1 VNRTLLRY
9 VILRTLAAIPLLL
22 VISVFVFVLVH
33 LAPGDA
39 ASALTGGRAISP
51 EAMAALRA
59 KYHLDEPMVT
69 QYVRWLA
76 DAVRA
81 DFGTSVQTRQPVVT
95 AVLDRAGLSLW
106 LTFYATVIVIGAGV
120 PLGLV
125 AALRQGSRLDR
136 GVVTL
141 SVFGVSTPAFVS
153 GLFLLYYLGF
163 VAGLFPVFGAGRDGG
178 ALNRMWH
185 LTLPALAL
193 ALSVMAIVVK
203 ITRAAVIEEM
213 EKDYVAFARARGVRD
228 RHIVVSYLLRN
239 ALVPVVTAG
248 SVIVVA
254 TMAGAIYVEI
264 TFALPGLGSLLVD
277 AVRQRD
283 IPVIQGATL
292 FFSVFVIL
300 LNVVTDILYVLIDP
314 RIQFGKVSR

>member
-1 VNRTLLRY
+1 MNRTLLTYAAFR
-9 VILRTLAAIPLLL
+9 ILAAIPLLL

-39 ASALTGGRAISP
+39 ASALTGGRAISS

-59 KYHLDEPMVT
+59 KYHLEEPMVT
-69 QYVRWLA
+69 QYLRWLA
-76 DAVRA
+76 DAARG
-81 DFGTSVQTRQPVVT
+81 DFGNSVQTRQPVAT
-95 AVLDRAGLSLW
+95 AVLDRAALSLW
-106 LTFYATVIVIGAGV
+106 LTFYASVIVIGAGV
-120 PLGLV
+120 PLGLA
-125 AALRQGSRLDR
+125 AALRQGSRMDR
-136 GVVTL
+136 SVVTL
-141 SVFGVSTPAFVS
+141 AVFGVSTPAFVS

-163 VAGLFPVFGAGRDGG
+163 VAGLFPVFGAGRGGG
-178 ALNRMWH
+178 ALERMWH

-193 ALSVMAIVVK
+193 ALAVMAIVVK
-203 ITRAAVIEEM
+203 ITRAAAIEEM
-213 EKDYVAFARARGVRD
+213 EKDYVAFARARGVSR
-228 RHIVVSYLLRN
+228 RRILVSYLLRN
-239 ALVPVVTAG
+239 ALVPVVTAA

-283 IPVIQGATL
+283 IPLIQGATL

-300 LNVVTDILYVLIDP
+300 VNVATDILYVLIDP
-314 RIQFGKVSR
+314 RIQFGKAAR

>member
-1 VNRTLLRY
+1 MNRPFLRY
-9 VILRTLAAIPLLL
+9 MVLRILAAVPLLL

-39 ASALTGGRAISP
+39 ASALTGGRAVSP

-59 KYHLDEPMVT
+59 KYHLDEPMVA
-69 QYVRWLA
+69 QYLRWLA
-76 DAVRA
+76 DAVTG
-81 DFGTSVQTRQPVVT
+81 DFGTSTQTRQSVVT
-95 AVLDRAGLSLW
+95 AVFDRAGLSLW
-106 LTFYATVIVIGAGV
+106 LTLYATVIVVGAGV
-120 PLGLV
+120 PLGMI
-125 AALRQGSRLDR
+125 AALRRGSRLDR
-136 GVVTL
+136 GLVTL

-178 ALNRMWH
+178 FMVRAWH
-185 LTLPALAL
+185 LTLPAMALAL
-193 ALSVMAIVVK
+193 AVMAILVK

-213 EKDYVAFARARGVRD
+213 EKDYVAFARARGVPD
-228 RHIVVSYLLRN
+228 RRIMVSYLLRN
-239 ALVPVVTAG
+239 ALVPVVTAA

-283 IPVIQGATL
+283 IPLIQGATL

-300 LNVVTDILYVLIDP
+300 VNVVTDILYVLIDP
-314 RIQFGKVSR
+314 RIQFGKAAR

>member
-1 VNRTLLRY
+1 MFLR
-9 VILRTLAAIPLLL
+9 VFAAVPLLL
-22 VISVFVFVLVH
+22 VISMFVFVLVH

-39 ASALTGGRAISP
+39 ASALSGGRAISP
-51 EAMAALRA
+51 EAMEALRA
-59 KYHLDEPMVT
+59 KYHLDQPMAV
-69 QYVRWLA
+69 QYLRWLS
-76 DAVRA
+76 DAA
-81 DFGTSVQTRQPVVT
+81 TGDFGTSIQTRQPVVT
-95 AVLDRAGLSLW
+95 AVLDRAPLSLW
-106 LTFYATVIVIGAGV
+106 LTFYATVVVLGAGV

-125 AALRQGSRLDR
+125 AALWQGSRMDR
-136 GVVTL
+136 SVVTL

-163 VAGLFPVFGAGRDGG
+163 VAGMFPVFGAGRDGG
-178 ALNRMWH
+178 FLVRAWH

-193 ALSVMAIVVK
+193 ALAVMAIVVK

-213 EKDYVAFARARGVRD
+213 EKDYVIFARARGVVER
-228 RHIVVSYLLRN
+228 RIVLSYLLRN
-239 ALVPVVTAG
+239 ALVPVVTAA

-283 IPVIQGATL
+283 IPLIQGATL
-292 FFSVFVIL
+292 FFSLFVIL
-300 LNVVTDILYVLIDP
+300 VNVVTDILYVLIDP
-314 RIQFGKVSR
+314 RIQFGKAAR